1 VGSLCLRRIP
11 LSKSLEAG
19 ALANLVPILRLL
31 FPLSIRISANFQPP
45 LNVLPSHI
53 FMTTT
58 NSELQDA
65 ASAENRARG
74 EERAKGEE
82 KSNRNNPTF
91 KNRRNP
97 FTQKEKTFSNRD
109 KNGISGLPHFRPW
122 ERHSP
127 EWRPVSRLV
136 GGFPANREIGVPGK
150 TRTSLTQFGR
160 WTMIS
165 ALEEIERSGADMA
178 QEARFRFRGAG
189 FRSRASLAAG
199 LGALLALS
207 LLMAAQF
214 ASGEG
219 CPSGAKA
226 PDLIGASVSR
236 GLKATLP
243 GVNSGADTK
252 PSSTA
257 GLKPRPSRTDATSAA
272 AETPKELQIY
282 FVDVEG
288 GQATLFV
295 TPAGQSLLIDT
306 GWPDFNGRD
315 ADRIVAAAKKAGVT
329 KIDYVLI
336 THFHADHVGGAP
348 QLAERIPIGTFID
361 HGELRETTD
370 APTVMVEGA
379 YRKLLATGKYQ
390 HIVPKPG
397 DTLPIQGMQAT
408 VVSADAATIANPLP
422 GGGQKNPACAGL
434 PQYPEDKT
442 ENRRSLGTVIN
453 FGKLRIV
460 DLGDLTHDE
469 EAELM
474 CPVNKL
480 GHADIYIVSHHG
492 WDQSSSPALVWGL
505 APRVAI
511 MDNGAKKG
519 GSPSVWDI
527 IEKSPGLENLWQVH
541 YSDEGGAAH
550 NVAEEFIAN
559 PQGTDA
565 ANYLEVIAHADG
577 SFAVFNSRTGKTKEY
592 AAR

>member
-1 VGSLCLRRIP
+1 
-11 LSKSLEAG
+11 
-19 ALANLVPILRLL
+19 
-31 FPLSIRISANFQPP
+31 
-45 LNVLPSHI
+45 
-53 FMTTT
+53 M
-58 NSELQDA
+58 
-65 ASAENRARG
+65 
-74 EERAKGEE
+74 
-82 KSNRNNPTF
+82 
-91 KNRRNP
+91 
-97 FTQKEKTFSNRD
+97 KEKTSITLSSD
-109 KNGISGLPHFRPW
+109 VLAKVDDLAGSKISR
-122 ERHSP
+122 
-127 EWRPVSRLV
+127 
-136 GGFPANREIGVPGK
+136 
-150 TRTSLTQFGR
+150 
-160 WTMIS
+160 S
-165 ALEEIERSGADMA
+165 ALIEDILRGYFRERSRRKTH
-178 QEARFRFRGAG
+178 ARDHQKPETRLSPHTISWLAVAAVRGQTMK
-189 FRSRASLAAG
+189 ASLG
-199 LGALLALS
+199 LGFAALLSLS
-207 LLMAAQF
+207 LLAAWLMAA
-214 ASGEG
+214 
-219 CPSGAKA
+219 PSARA
-226 PDLIGASVSR
+226 Q
-236 GLKATLP
+236 
-243 GVNSGADTK
+243 
-252 PSSTA
+252 
-257 GLKPRPSRTDATSAA
+257 TS
-272 AETPKELQIY
+272 KDLQIY

-348 QLAERIPIGTFID
+348 QLADRIPIGTFID

-390 HIVPKPG
+390 HLVPKPG
-397 DTLPIQGMQAT
+397 DTLPIEGMQAT
-408 VVSADAATIANPLP
+408 VVSADAATIVSSLP
-422 GGGQKNPACAGL
+422 GGGQENAACKDA
-434 PQYPEDKT
+434 PKYPEDKT

-469 EAELM
+469 EVELM

-527 IEKSPGLENLWQVH
+527 IEKSPGLENLWQLH
-541 YSDEGGAAH
+541 FSDEGGAAH

-565 ANYLEVIAHADG
+565 ANYLEVIAHPDG

-592 AAR
+592 PARFQVKY